1 MSDFYA
7 PCPKGLEGPLAEEL
21 QALGVA
27 DARASEAGVAFRG
40 TLRTAMLVN
49 LQSRIASRVLLRV
62 ASGQYLREDDVY
74 AAAHAVRWEEWFN
87 PDLSL
92 KVETSAIRCP
102 LKSIDFLTLRVKDAI
117 CDRFRERSGRRP
129 SIDVRNPDVQ
139 VNLHL
144 DRNELTLYVDT
155 SGPALFRRGERRDT
169 GAAPL
174 KKNLAAGILHL
185 TGWKPGTPLFDPMC
199 GSGTFLTEAAQIS
212 LRQAPGLGRRFAF
225 ERLEGFDRKAWQDL
239 LAGVQQLELPPAPL
253 PIWGADIDARAVDMS
268 RDNLEWLGL
277 ADCVS
282 VSQGDVLAA
291 TAPAPHGVLVTNPPY
306 GMRVG
311 EDEEMAAFYPAFGTL
326 LKQQFAGWNV
336 YILSGDLRLPKLI
349 RLSTSR
355 RTPLFNGQIECRLFE
370 YRMVSGSNR
379 PPEPLRE

>member
-40 TLRTAMLVN
+40 TMRTAMLVN

-62 ASGQYLREDDVY
+62 ASGQYQREDDVY
-74 AAAHAVRWEEWFN
+74 AAAHAVRWEEWFSA
-87 PDLSL
+87 DLSL

-253 PIWGADIDARAVDMS
+253 PIWGADIDARAVEMS

-277 ADCVS
+277 ADCVH
-282 VSQGDVLAA
+282 VSQGDVLAS

-379 PPEPLRE
+379 PPEPLRA